1 MLFRLTRPREASAL
15 QVSQTTA
22 LTLSLTVLIY
32 SASVEKGSV
41 DDLYWQLRPLGL
53 ETPRLQKN
61 PVTYDWVLVSDFWRD
76 HAKAMALGL
85 LLSLWIKQ
93 RKGRRIEIQ
102 RPDLK
107 VKGNCLARKSG

>member
-53 ETPRLQKN
+53 ETPVCKRTRSLM
-61 PVTYDWVLVSDFWRD
+61 TGFW
-76 HAKAMALGL
+76 
-85 LLSLWIKQ
+85 
-93 RKGRRIEIQ
+93 
-102 RPDLK
+102 
-107 VKGNCLARKSG
+107 

>member
-1 MLFRLTRPREASAL
+1 LAVAPT
-15 QVSQTTA
+15 
-22 LTLSLTVLIY
+22 
-32 SASVEKGSV
+32 
-41 DDLYWQLRPLGL
+41 WLGDS
-53 ETPRLQKN
+53 RLQKN

-107 VKGNCLARKSG
+107 VKVTTVRELEKSLAALHRS